1 MNALT
6 QRILALSIA
15 LTLILAG
22 CGTELG
28 GVLYIVGNT
37 VPESSTCLVQAQ
49 GGGGQQKFR
58 PNGVLDLSVTDRYK
72 AYFMVVNE
80 APQFESVSGFEAE
93 DGRLDQS
100 KIMLDT
106 AIVKFFMS
114 QTIVDSYGP
123 VMNDLSQGYGFLAPM
138 WDPANCDGSQ
148 CYTEFSVAI
157 SVELLPGATGAA
169 IFDLLPANYGRIFRQ
184 LPVFVN
190 QDSSVNLV
198 DGAPIAVA
206 YGGAEL
212 DLLFEISV
220 AGKRHD
226 GVEVSSELFRYPVKI
241 CNNCLVMNT
250 YPRPVALNPL
260 NPGEGF
266 EPITAEEILGDACAP
281 GSDEE
286 VPNAWCGLMY
296 AQEGGAAD
304 PVLQCRLNRC
314 LDGVGDPAP
323 GGAPDQTLYCD
334 NDGVSFG
341 ASAPSAPS
349 E

>member
-1 MNALT
+1 MNPLT
-6 QRILALSIA
+6 QRITALSFA
-15 LTLILAG
+15 LILIFAG

-72 AYFMVVNE
+72 GYFMVVNE

-106 AIVKFFMS
+106 AIVKLYMS
-114 QTIVDSYGP
+114 QTVVDSYGP
-123 VMNDLSQGYGFLAPM
+123 FMNDLSQGYGFSAPM
-138 WDPANCDGSQ
+138 WDPANCDGQQ
-148 CYTEFSVAI
+148 CYTEFNVAI
-157 SVELLPGATGAA
+157 SVELLPGSTGAA

-184 LPVFVN
+184 VPIFVA
-190 QDSSVNLV
+190 QDASLNLV
-198 DGAPIAVA
+198 AGAPIEVQ

-212 DLLFEISV
+212 DLLFEVSV

-226 GVEVSSELFRYPVKI
+226 GVEVSSELFRYPVKV
-241 CNNCLVMNT
+241 CNNCLVVKS
-250 YPRPVALNPL
+250 YARPVALNPL

-266 EPITAEEILGDACAP
+266 EPITAEEILGDVCAP
-281 GSDEE
+281 GSDEA

-296 AQEGGAAD
+296 AQEGGAVD
-304 PVLQCRLNRC
+304 PVLQCRLTRC
-314 LDGVGDPAP
+314 LDGEGQTSP
-323 GGAPDQTLYCD
+323 GGAPEKTLYCD

-341 ASAPSAPS
+341 ALVPQ
-349 E
+349 